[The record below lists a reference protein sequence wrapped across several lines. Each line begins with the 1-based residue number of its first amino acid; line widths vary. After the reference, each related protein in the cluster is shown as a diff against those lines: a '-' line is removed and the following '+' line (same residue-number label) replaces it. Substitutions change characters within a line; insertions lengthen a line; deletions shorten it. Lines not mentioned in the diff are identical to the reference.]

1 MPSFNFFLRVVS
13 EIEVQIFSRVS
24 RSERGS
30 KRARRCSSSCS
41 SCSSCSSSSGED
53 KTFRTWLLDTF
64 VLVLMEVV
72 YGNRVSYF
80 QTKLI
85 KIEKAGGKEL
95 IGNEPSCFFW
105 LKFI

>member
-1 MPSFNFFLRVVS
+1 MIFLAA
-13 EIEVQIFSRVS
+13 SRVANA
-24 RSERGS
+24 GS
-30 KRARRCSSSCS
+30 KSSAFFFYVLVLVFTSSSSFCS
-41 SCSSCSSSSGED
+41 SCCSSSSGED

-72 YGNRVSYF
+72 YGNCVSYF

-85 KIEKAGGKEL
+85 KKKEL

-105 LKFI
+105 LKLI